1 MIVLPIVDREL
12 RVAARR
18 AATYRTR
25 LWAALAAILLA
36 AWKCL
41 GFSWQGLAAAS
52 QGQALFNTL
61 SGLAFVYCLGIG
73 ARVTSDCVSEEKREG
88 TLGLLFLTDLKG
100 IDVVFGKLVASSLN
114 SFYGLLAVVPLLAMP
129 LLLGGVTLL
138 QFGKMVLVLLNA
150 LFFSLSAG
158 LLVSALSRNER
169 KAMLGTILAVL
180 SPAFVPVVIFFLL
193 AMARGTF
200 QELSDLLE
208 WFPLLMASPVY
219 PFLLSNPGPLGPVLS
234 MLAIPAWSFWTSLAT
249 VHVLSWMMLFLAAE
263 FLPVIWRDRPK
274 TAPAPATSSVVAGWL
289 AWSCGHLQERQ
300 ALRLRLIERNPYL
313 WLVSRDC
320 LKPAYAWF
328 FVFSMIAVWL
338 WGYWQ
343 HREVMFDFYPLV
355 PTVILVHCFLKIWVV
370 SEVSHRLVEDQRN
383 GALEVLLSTP
393 LTLAQIMAGQRMAL
407 VRQFGPPVLVLGALE
422 VLAFRSTY
430 PVEII
435 LPVLLMLVA
444 DLFTLMWVGM
454 RLSLTARSINE
465 VLLKSCLG
473 VLFLP
478 WITFLVA
485 WPLFEPA
492 WRHFALADPQAT
504 FTLRVYLWF
513 IIGILIDAI
522 LLLGWARPELLT
534 PLRPRGLRRWNG
546 ARPRFQKPLTPRLK
560 TPA

>member
-1 MIVLPIVDREL
+1 M
-12 RVAARR
+12 
-18 AATYRTR
+18 
-25 LWAALAAILLA
+25 LLA

-41 GFSWQGLAAAS
+41 GFSWQGLSAAS

-88 TLGLLFLTDLKG
+88 TLGLLFLTDLRG

-138 QFGKMVLVLLNA
+138 QFANMVLVLLNT

-180 SPAFVPVVIFFLL
+180 SPVLVPIVIFFFL
-193 AMARGTF
+193 ATALGTF
-200 QELSDLLE
+200 QELTDLLE
-208 WFPLLMASPVY
+208 WFPLLMANPVY
-219 PFLLSNPGPLGPVLS
+219 PFLLSNPGPLGPLLS
-234 MLAIPAWSFWTSLAT
+234 MLPIPAWSFWTSLAL
-249 VHVLSWMMLFLAAE
+249 VHLLSWLMLFVAAE

-274 TAPAPATSSVVAGWL
+274 TAPAPATSSLARWR
-289 AWSCGHLQERQ
+289 AWSRGHLAERQ
-300 ALRLRLIERNPYL
+300 ALRTRLIERNPYL
-313 WLVSRDC
+313 WLVSRDR

-328 FVFSMIAVWL
+328 FVFSMIGVWL

-355 PTVILVHCFLKIWVV
+355 PTVILVHCFLKIWIV

-383 GALEVLLSTP
+383 GALELLLSTP
-393 LTLAQIMAGQRMAL
+393 LTMDQIMAGQRMAL

-422 VLAFRSTY
+422 VLAFRSTF
-430 PVEII
+430 PLQII
-435 LPVLLMLVA
+435 VPVLLMLVA

-478 WITFLVA
+478 WIAFLVA
-485 WPLFEPA
+485 WPSFEPV
-492 WRHFALADPQAT
+492 WRLFGHFALADPQAT

-513 IIGILIDAI
+513 IIGIFIDAI
-522 LLLGWARPELLT
+522 LVLGWARPGLLR
-534 PLRPRGLRRWNG
+534 PLRPSELRRWNG
-546 ARPRFQKPLTPRLK
+546 ARQPFQETLTPRLK